1 MNDHFVI
8 TIGREAGS
16 GGKIISQ
23 MLAEKLG
30 VKCYDKELIT
40 LAAKQSG
47 LCTEV
52 FENFDEKPSNS
63 LLYSIAM
70 DPYSGMS
77 GVMNHMPLNHQVF
90 LAQFETIRNL
100 AAKESCVIVG
110 RCADY
115 ALSGMDNVTSVFICA
130 NREDRIKEISRRLE
144 ISESKAEDKLIKADK
159 KRASYY
165 NFYSEKR
172 WGEAKSYQLCLNS
185 SVLGYEGCVDMI
197 IDFVEKKNS
206 RK

>member
-23 MLAEKLG
+23 MLAERLG

-63 LLYSIAM
+63 LFLHLNA
-70 DPYSGMS
+70 
-77 GVMNHMPLNHQVF
+77 NH
-90 LAQFETIRNL
+90 A
-100 AAKESCVIVG
+100 
-110 RCADY
+110 
-115 ALSGMDNVTSVFICA
+115 
-130 NREDRIKEISRRLE
+130 
-144 ISESKAEDKLIKADK
+144 
-159 KRASYY
+159 RA
-165 NFYSEKR
+165 
-172 WGEAKSYQLCLNS
+172 
-185 SVLGYEGCVDMI
+185 
-197 IDFVEKKNS
+197 VE
-206 RK
+206 